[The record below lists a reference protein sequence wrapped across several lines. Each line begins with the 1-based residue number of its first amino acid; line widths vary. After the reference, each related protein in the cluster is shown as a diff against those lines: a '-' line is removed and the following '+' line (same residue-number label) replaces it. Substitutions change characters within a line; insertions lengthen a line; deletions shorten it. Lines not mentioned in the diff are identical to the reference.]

1 MATYVC
7 EKCNYSTNIQCNML
21 KHYRTKKHTGVQ
33 EPKREIVC
41 NTCMRTFKTN
51 YTLLRHQTGV
61 CNNNNVADNANNDTN
76 NNENTDT
83 QSIKKKND
91 KLAADMIYQLMEQN
105 KELRDLLLAQTDQ
118 LESIVKNAEQ
128 QISDKLEKH
137 MQLVVANPSRKKRDA
152 APTTVT
158 NNNTLN
164 NTNNFNIN
172 VFLNVNCKDALNLT
186 DFMETIKIEV
196 EDVEKLGEVGF
207 ADGISR
213 IIIGAL
219 ENLDLNKRPI
229 HCKKKTVYVKDE
241 DKWSED
247 EKRQQIMRLVRNVSQ
262 HNLRVFMNKCMGADR
277 MDTESPDYDKQ
288 VALMRQVNGGKYRDA
303 NERDAVR
310 KIEEFAQLYEQT
322 LINCDFTK
330 AELDDLERKMCGE
343 IGIKI

>member
-1 MATYVC
+1 MSYVC
-7 EKCNYSTNIQCNML
+7 EKCNYSTNIHCNML
-21 KHYRTKKHTGVQ
+21 KHYRTKKHTSVQ
-33 EPKREIVC
+33 TPTCDFVC
-41 NTCMRTFKTN
+41 NVCMRSFKTN
-51 YTLLRHQTGV
+51 YTLLRHKNGV
-61 CNNNNVADNANNDTN
+61 CNNARIEHDDVEETRPEEDKQAL
-76 NNENTDT
+76 
-83 QSIKKKND
+83 KKKND

-105 KELRDLLLAQTDQ
+105 KELRDLLLAQSDQ
-118 LESIVKNAEQ
+118 LESIKNAEQ

-137 MQLVVANPSRKKRDA
+137 MQLVVANPQRSRKTA
-152 APTTVT
+152 TTTVNNNT
-158 NNNTLN
+158 QNNTLN

-219 ENLDLNKRPI
+219 ENFNMNKRPI

-262 HNLRVFMNKCMGADR
+262 QNLRIFMNKCMGSER

-288 VALMRQVNGGKYRDA
+288 VALMRQVNGGKNRES
-303 NERDAVR
+303 NERDVVK
-310 KIEEFAQLYEQT
+310 KIEEFAELYEQT
-322 LINCDFTK
+322 LINGNFTK
-330 AELDDLERKMCGE
+330 EELDEMERRMCGE
-343 IGIKI
+343 IKLN

>member
-1 MATYVC
+1 MVLYYC
-7 EKCNYSTNIQCNML
+7 EKCNYRTTITFNWN
-21 KHYRTKKHTGVQ
+21 KHLNTKKHLN
-33 EPKREIVC
+33 ERDELI
-41 NTCMRTFKTN
+41 
-51 YTLLRHQTGV
+51 
-61 CNNNNVADNANNDTN
+61 CNNCNQQFEYRSVLKRHEETCKRRATA
-76 NNENTDT
+76 EE
-83 QSIKKKND
+83 KRKND
-91 KLAADMIYQLMEQN
+91 KLAADMICQLMEQN

-137 MQLVVANPSRKKRDA
+137 MQLVVANPAGRRKRDA

-186 DFMETIKIEV
+186 DFMESIKIEV

-229 HCKKKTVYVKDE
+229 HCKKKMVYVKDE

-322 LINCDFTK
+322 LINGDFTK
-330 AELDDLERKMCGE
+330 EELDEIERKMCSE
-343 IGIKI
+343 IGINA